1 MTLFANFCFF
11 IPLLFCCCNIILN
24 NWQQSYL
31 CMRLFE
37 KAQTIQ
43 SPNKFIYIYAIFNI
57 LFNPYLLSEF
67 KIYFCLLTLSVSLKV
82 WFAKVCSLSCASEK
96 CSTVFNMMK
105 FTNNII
111 TRFPVNYLNRYC
123 YMWDFLSHNECL
135 LLRYYY
141 SRESMSHLISI
152 IKLWC
157 DVNW

>member
-1 MTLFANFCFF
+1 MAA
-11 IPLLFCCCNIILN
+11 IILMYAFIRESTN
-24 NWQQSYL
+24 DTVTEQIY
-31 CMRLFE
+31 
-37 KAQTIQ
+37 
-43 SPNKFIYIYAIFNI
+43 IYIYAIFNI
-57 LFNPYLLSEF
+57 LFNLYLLSEF
-67 KIYFCLLTLSVSLKV
+67 KINFCLLTLSVLLKV
-82 WFAKVCSLSCASEK
+82 WFAKVCSLSCAGEK

-111 TRFPVNYLNRYC
+111 TRFPGNYLNRYC